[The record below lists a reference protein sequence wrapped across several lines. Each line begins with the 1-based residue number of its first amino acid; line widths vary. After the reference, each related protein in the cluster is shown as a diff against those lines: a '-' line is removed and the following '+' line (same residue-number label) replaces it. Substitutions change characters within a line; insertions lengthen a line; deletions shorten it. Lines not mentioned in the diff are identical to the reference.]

1 MYSLSIY
8 NFNAEHKCNFEKI
21 GFDNVNIDFNRV
33 HVYIKARIPQL
44 DVLLEVVN
52 CGFPKTKE
60 EFSSFA
66 LKIIDL
72 SFGGYFDLNRT
83 SALEF
88 KEIVDKYPTMTTY
101 FEELLQG
108 QHFGVIKDSEGI
120 YEQPTGIMF
129 SSDKDFANSVDLK
142 NKAICKC
149 FVECVA
155 KEIESKI
162 DIIEMFRL
170 SENLD
175 YSCRPTKQM

>member
-21 GFDNVNIDFNRV
+21 GFDNVNI
-33 HVYIKARIPQL
+33 
-44 DVLLEVVN
+44 
-52 CGFPKTKE
+52 GFPKTKE

-108 QHFGVIKDSEGI
+108 EHYGVIKDSEGI